1 MNKYTFH
8 LKGLNCANCASKIEK
23 NLSEK
28 NYLKNLRYNFFND
41 ELVFESDRN
50 LDELKKEIQK
60 VVDSIE
66 PGVIVIEDKKELDEH
81 EEEEEEEEE
90 EEDYSIYKSIFVLI
104 TLIILNFVNIS
115 EKYTFVFYIV
125 LYIIIGFDVVKSS
138 VTKIIKRNFMDE
150 RFLMTIASIAAIV
163 SGEYKEAVAVMLF
176 YTVGEIIQDKAVDS
190 SKKSIE
196 EALKLKPDFANLLK
210 DGEIIKVDPINVSV
224 GERIIIK
231 PGEKVP
237 LDGKII
243 KGVSNV
249 DTSNISG
256 EFAPISL
263 EVGDEITSGFV
274 NLDSSLE
281 VEVTKEYKEG
291 TIANIIDMVKDASTN
306 KAKVEKFITRFAKI
320 YTPIVILLAVV
331 LFIVLIFLKDFTFK
345 NAIYRASIF
354 LVISCPC
361 ALAISVPL
369 TIFAGIGSLSKKSI
383 FVKGGNSLEALTD
396 IDSIAFDKTGTVTKG
411 EFSIAE
417 VEAIKEDKN
426 KILEIASAGEM
437 YSTHPL
443 GKAIARSHKTKKIP
457 MHLNNIGGKGI
468 EFDIDGVN
476 YLVGNKKLMDD
487 FNLKLDRKPNSNCI
501 DVFVANTNEKEIL
514 GIIKLKDE
522 IKEGVKDSIADLHN
536 RNIKTYMFSGDKENV
551 VAEVAKEAGIDYFKG
566 SLLPEDKVKEI
577 KKIEEDKKLAFV
589 GDGTNDAPSLAS
601 AYLGISMASGSDIA
615 IESSDIVLLRNEIS
629 SVVTAIDIAK
639 RVKKI
644 AYQNIFIALG
654 VKVLVLVLGAI
665 GYVSMPLAVFADV
678 GVALIC
684 ILNSLRVFRSK

>member
-81 EEEEEEEEE
+81 EEE

-383 FVKGGNSLEALTD
+383 FVKGGNSIEALTD

-426 KILEIASAGEM
+426 KILEIVSAGEM

-487 FNLKLDRKPNSNCI
+487 FNLKLDRKSNSNCI

>member
-81 EEEEEEEEE
+81 EEEEE
-90 EEDYSIYKSIFVLI
+90 DYSIYKSIFVLI

-125 LYIIIGFDVVKSS
+125 LYIIIGFDVVKFS

-383 FVKGGNSLEALTD
+383 FVKGGNSIEALTD

-487 FNLKLDRKPNSNCI
+487 FNLKLDRKSNSNCI

>member
-81 EEEEEEEEE
+81 EEEEEE

-383 FVKGGNSLEALTD
+383 FVKGGNSIEALTD

-487 FNLKLDRKPNSNCI
+487 FNLKLDRKSNSNCI

>member
-81 EEEEEEEEE
+81 EEE

-383 FVKGGNSLEALTD
+383 FVKGGNSIEALTD

-487 FNLKLDRKPNSNCI
+487 FNLKLDRKSNSNCI

-536 RNIKTYMFSGDKENV
+536 RNIKIYMFSGDKENV